1 MYFCLFSCKYSKLY
15 NRATVIKLMLDYN
28 VKKQEL
34 NFHEYIIQK
43 PAHSSWQNA
52 TKMQIKN
59 INSIPAGILASNH
72 SYYVPSQLE
81 NNP

>member
-1 MYFCLFSCKYSKLY
+1 MY